1 MKYNCAFQ
9 ITSFDCDE
17 VTLPDWKSNFSL
29 ARSSVTPNWHTG
41 TCSKWNYEI
50 FASLFHR
57 WRGDPT
63 HHQNEYNWWPKAPV
77 SEQNLRYTR
86 GKKCLH
92 QRALNRYGIRQ
103 AKQHDNF
110 SIFIYENP
118 RPLVKQREDL
128 MRQKPKRWV

>member
-1 MKYNCAFQ
+1 MSEYSLSNLMKYNCAFQ

-41 TCSKWNYEI
+41 TCSKWNYEY

-63 HHQNEYNWWPKAPV
+63 HHQNEYNWWPKV
-77 SEQNLRYTR
+77 Q
-86 GKKCLH
+86 
-92 QRALNRYGIRQ
+92 
-103 AKQHDNF
+103 
-110 SIFIYENP
+110 
-118 RPLVKQREDL
+118 LVKKIQDILLERNVYIREL
-128 MRQKPKRWV
+128 KTVMEFVRRNHGQLQHFYI